1 MLMILKI
8 VSDVLI
14 AVGVF
19 FALVGV
25 IGILRMPDTFSR
37 MQASTC
43 VATLGVLGTSLGALI
58 HAIFVM
64 GSAAAAVKIAVIALL
79 ILVTNPIG
87 SHAIAKGAY
96 KAGIRPEKAMETDD
110 LGRDSE

>member
-1 MLMILKI
+1 MLMWLKI
-8 VSDVLI
+8 LSDVLI
-14 AVGVF
+14 AIGAF

-25 IGILRMPDTFSR
+25 IGILRMPDTFCR

-43 VATLGVLGTSLGALI
+43 VATLGVLGVSLGGLI
-58 HAIFVM
+58 HAIFIM
-64 GSAAAAVKIAVIALL
+64 GSASAAVKIFVICLL
-79 ILVTNPIG
+79 ILVTNPVG

-110 LGRDSE
+110 LGRDSQ

>member
-1 MLMILKI
+1 MAMLLRILI
-8 VSDVLI
+8 DLLL
-14 AVGVF
+14 AVGAF

-25 IGILRMPDTFSR
+25 LGILRMPDAFCR

-43 VATLGVLGTSLGALI
+43 VATLGVLGVTLGGLLY
-58 HAIFVM
+58 AIFLM
-64 GSAAAAVKIAVIALL
+64 GSPAAAVKIAVIGLL

-96 KAGIRPEKAMETDD
+96 KAGIRPEKPMEIDD